1 MKKITILIAF
11 VSFVLAGYSQA
22 DSTLP
27 VFNSKRGSL
36 FYKASGIPASM
47 IDGYR
52 VVVVDGDTLVRS
64 GSDPFRAEEAKI
76 YPDGSN
82 QKAAIEAATTTIK
95 EIIFGTDTARQ
106 YTITDSV
113 DFKGA
118 VIRFRNGAQ
127 WKSGG
132 ATLKIKNVVI
142 DADDNAKIFDGNII
156 LDQSCTSAK
165 GYISAKWWGATGNGS
180 TDDAT
185 TIQYAVNVQKQNI
198 VLPPG
203 TYRIN
208 SGIKIDSTSNFD
220 GGKGIFVSAVPGISI
235 TIGSDSMNV
244 ATVNATRAR
253 KYYIRLTN
261 LTQSNWSDSSA
272 ITNIGLLARN
282 LYQSELKF
290 EINGFTCN
298 ALLRGEKTA
307 GGFEQSNI
315 YPINSSNAFV
325 PIWCTRTGN
334 GYFNSNTIHEPSI
347 RIDSD
352 VNTGKRAYGIR
363 FGTDGDPYL
372 HNNNIVTGGSIQL
385 NGSNRI
391 ALDLIYSYQNNFI
404 GWRNESNGIPVIFK
418 NTSDQNKVLP
428 GFTFAATK
436 AIDLSVG
443 GNNIYEDP
451 KAQTLSPANS
461 YTAFEWSATGNG
473 AAYNSTNN
481 NLKGIGVWGGNG
493 EEIPFAPNTHLEI
506 YSDAIKIKN
515 TGLSI
520 GAEFN
525 TENTKMF
532 LVKHTHRGDSTGRFL
547 TVMFD
552 VNGNQLKTT
561 APQMSSNQALY
572 NGAWGKGWLTQA
584 NTKED
589 YFINLPDSC
598 KKVRF
603 AFVGLPGNTNIL
615 KSFSITTVSN
625 NSTNLSFKANS
636 ENIATAAPVWA
647 GTYEKGQAIYNT
659 AMSDASVYWLTKTA
673 GTNRTMSGASGSVT
687 SGTNEVT
694 VTGISTDSVYVG
706 EYVNVN
712 SIKYKVG
719 RVTAGKIFLTQ
730 NVPSTYS
737 GTINYVPAE
746 FIEMKIGG
754 GSGGGSSEG
763 IVIDL

>member
-11 VSFVLAGYSQA
+11 VSLVLAGYSQA

-27 VFNSKRGSL
+27 VFNPTRGNL
-36 FYKASGIPASM
+36 WYKASGVPAYK

-52 VVVVDGDTLVRS
+52 VKIVDGDTLVRS
-64 GSDPFRAEEAKI
+64 TSEPFRAEELQI
-76 YPDGSN
+76 MPDGSD
-82 QKAAIEAATTTIK
+82 QKAQIESVATTIK

-106 YTITDSV
+106 YTANDSI

-127 WKSGG
+127 LKAGT
-132 ATLKIKNVVI
+132 ATLKIKNAVV
-142 DADDNAKIFDGNII
+142 DADDNAKIFDGNVI
-156 LDQSCTSAK
+156 LDQSCTTVK
-165 GYISAKWWGATGNGS
+165 GYISAKWWGAKGDGT

-185 TIQYAVNVQKQNI
+185 TIQYAAKTQRQNV

-203 TYRIN
+203 DYRIN
-208 SGIKIDSTSNFD
+208 SGIKIDSTSSFD
-220 GGKGIFVSAVPGISI
+220 GSRGVFVAYGSPRTWI
-235 TIGSDSMNV
+235 TIGSDSMSV
-244 ATVNATRAR
+244 PTVNATRAR
-253 KYYIRLTN
+253 KYYIRITRA
-261 LTQSNWSDSSA
+261 TQSDWADSL
-272 ITNIGLLARN
+272 TVTDIGLLARN
-282 LYQSELKF
+282 LYQSELKY
-290 EINGFTCN
+290 EVNGFTFN
-298 ALLRGEKTA
+298 AIMRGEKTA

-325 PIWCTRTGN
+325 NIWCTRIGN
-334 GYFNSNTIHEPSI
+334 GYFNSNYIHAPSI

-363 FGTDGDPYL
+363 FGTEGDVYL
-372 HNNNIVTGGSIQL
+372 HNNNITKGGSIQL
-385 NGSNRI
+385 NGSNRV
-391 ALDLIYSYQNNFI
+391 ALDLIYSYQNEFT

-418 NTSDQNKVLP
+418 NTSDKNVVQP
-428 GFTFAATK
+428 GFAFAGTK
-436 AIDLSVG
+436 AIDLSTG

-451 KAQTLSPANS
+451 KDRILSPANS
-461 YTAFEWSATGNG
+461 YTAFEWNAKGNS

-493 EEIPFAPNTHLEI
+493 EEITYAPTTHLEI
-506 YSDAIKIKN
+506 YPDAIKIKN

-532 LVKHTHRGDSTGRFL
+532 LVKHTHRSDSTGRML
-547 TVMFD
+547 IVMYD
-552 VNGNQLKTT
+552 ANNNQLVTT
-561 APQMSSNQALY
+561 APKTGDKQTLY
-572 NGAWGKGWLTQA
+572 NSSWGGGWLTQS
-584 NTKED
+584 NTAD
-589 YFINLPDSC
+589 DLFINLPDSC
-598 KKVRF
+598 KKVRI
-603 AFVGLPGNTNIL
+603 AFVGLLGNANIL
-615 KSFSITTVSN
+615 KSFSITTLSS
-625 NSTNLSFKANS
+625 NSTNLSFKANT

-659 AMSDASVYWLTKTA
+659 SMSTSSLYWLTKTA
-673 GTNRTMSGASGSVT
+673 GTNRTMTGASGSVT

-706 EYVNVN
+706 EYVNIN
-712 SIKYKVG
+712 SIRYKIG
-719 RVTAGKIFLTQ
+719 RVTAGKIFLTE

-746 FIEMKIGG
+746 FIEMKIGSG
-754 GSGGGSSEG
+754 GSGGGGAFTAEF
-763 IVIDL
+763 